1 MKKNLLIVAAL
12 FASLAA
18 TAQTVTWSCKSDGT
32 VADNSAVVTG
42 SETLTAHDA
51 TPGAG
56 MECVAAGQKSHK
68 DASGASFNYYDD
80 GSVVTK
86 WCPSSAE
93 AIKLMEDAY
102 TANQYVEFYVE
113 EEDPSKFLTIPEV
126 KFNVVRCGTDAVRI
140 NAKLIYGTDSGEK
153 TTDWLITAE
162 NWQKVANGDGSW
174 HEGDGEGD
182 AIPGY
187 APAREKGTD
196 DLDFDGWSKVTLPIT
211 NCPADAYEMKLHIVL
226 YGISNTKAM
235 GLGDVTINF
244 TGKPGT
250 EVEGGGESGV
260 SEIRANV
267 TSNAPVYNLAGQRVN
282 SNVKGLLIKNGK
294 KFIQK

>member
-18 TAQTVTWSCKSDGT
+18 TAQTVTWSCKSDGS
-32 VADNSAVVTG
+32 VADNSAKVTG
-42 SETLTAHDA
+42 SETLEAQAA
-51 TPGAG
+51 TPGNG
-56 MECVAAGQKSHK
+56 MEFVANGQKSHK
-68 DASGASFNYYDD
+68 DATQTGVDYYDD

-86 WCPSSAE
+86 WRPTSAE
-93 AIKLMEDAY
+93 AIKLMEEAY
-102 TANQYVEFYVE
+102 NAGQYVEFSVNETDKNKY
-113 EEDPSKFLTIPEV
+113 LTIPEV

-140 NAKLIYGTDSGEK
+140 NAKLIYTTNDGEK

-162 NWQKVANGDGSW
+162 NWEKVANGDGSW
-174 HEGDGEGD
+174 QVGDGEGD

-187 APAREKGTD
+187 APARESGKE
-196 DLDFDGWSKVTLPIT
+196 DLDFDGWSKITLPIT
-211 NCPADAYEMKLHIVL
+211 NFPADAYEMKLHIVL

-244 TGKPGT
+244 TGS
-250 EVEGGGESGV
+250 GGESGV